1 MNNLQPGSQM
11 EGRVTPTKMQ
21 EGRVTP
27 TPTIPQIPPI
37 TVGQILSLIA
47 DAEKLID
54 LVSFEVD
61 SP

>member
-1 MNNLQPGSQM
+1 M

-54 LVSFEVD
+54 LVSFEVG
-61 SP
+61 SL